1 MRNAQCVVTNCA
13 RAYALLRNVIVL
25 RMPEDVL
32 TLSTPSALTK
42 SEWIWALNAAVD
54 AALQR
59 RERVRQSVSRAVTS
73 PRCMYARV
81 LYCMGLCE

>member
-1 MRNAQCVVTNCA
+1 MTLRNAQCVVTNCA

-59 RERVRQSVSRAVTS
+59 RERVRRSSAK
-73 PRCMYARV
+73 
-81 LYCMGLCE
+81 LYL

>member
-1 MRNAQCVVTNCA
+1 M
-13 RAYALLRNVIVL
+13 L

-59 RERVRQSVSRAVTS
+59 RERVRQSSNHTVTS
-73 PRCMYARV
+73 PRCTCVRV
-81 LYCMGLCE
+81 LYYKGLWE